1 MRNNKIAVVLFSI
14 FASMYLNSAEIILK
28 KGESKLFTTSENIST
43 VFTSNPK
50 VLDYNIIDTNKLVIF
65 AVEDGYADI
74 SVFGG
79 DESKTLLNLKVTID
93 PLAGELERIARLI
106 EEKNPGSTIE
116 ITQLAEPGKK
126 GYIITGEAPDEASK
140 DNAYKM
146 AVIALGL
153 TPQNQ
158 QKSFNGAGG
167 ANSGNGGAGANSSDQ
182 IDFLEKVKS
191 ENLINKIVL
200 KKPKLNQ
207 VNVKLLIADV
217 DKELVDQ
224 LGIDYNKGVFNLP
237 NVSGAS
243 WNEYVRGIGIEPV
256 IRAIK
261 NDKAAKILAQPNLS
275 VLSGEEASFEI
286 KNEYT
291 TFEEKPNNSGGSTII
306 SDVTAGI
313 IGGRGRP
320 TIGKGETKEPGLT
333 LKIAPKIERKN
344 KIKLKISQNLSNIY
358 RFDQR
363 GETTV
368 ADLRTRS
375 SETTIELGD
384 GDSFILGGLVDE
396 KEIET
401 VTSIPFL
408 GDIPFIGA
416 LFRSTQLRKN
426 KSELIIIATV
436 SITKP
441 IQNGQSYQI
450 PTLSTRNLGESLI
463 NAKIITTGENKSE
476 FSEFVKFTGFIK

>member
-1 MRNNKIAVVLFSI
+1 M
-14 FASMYLNSAEIILK
+14 
-28 KGESKLFTTSENIST
+28 
-43 VFTSNPK
+43 
-50 VLDYNIIDTNKLVIF
+50 
-65 AVEDGYADI
+65 
-74 SVFGG
+74 
-79 DESKTLLNLKVTID
+79 
-93 PLAGELERIARLI
+93 
-106 EEKNPGSTIE
+106 
-116 ITQLAEPGKK
+116 
-126 GYIITGEAPDEASK
+126 
-140 DNAYKM
+140 
-146 AVIALGL
+146 
-153 TPQNQ
+153 
-158 QKSFNGAGG
+158 
-167 ANSGNGGAGANSSDQ
+167 GANSSDQ

-200 KKPKLNQ
+200 KQPKLNQ
-207 VNVKLLIADV
+207 INVKLLIADV

-224 LGIDYNKGVFNLP
+224 LGIDYNKGVFTLP
-237 NVSGAS
+237 NISGAS

-256 IRAIK
+256 IRAIR

-313 IGGRGRP
+313 LGGRSRP

-401 VTSIPFL
+401 VTSVPFL

-416 LFRSTQLRKN
+416 LFRSTQIRKN

-441 IQNGQSYQI
+441 IKNGETYQI
-450 PTLSTRNLGESLI
+450 PTLSTRSLGESLI
-463 NAKIITTGENKSE
+463 NAQIIDTGTQKSE
-476 FSEFVKFTGFIK
+476 LNDFIKFTGFIK